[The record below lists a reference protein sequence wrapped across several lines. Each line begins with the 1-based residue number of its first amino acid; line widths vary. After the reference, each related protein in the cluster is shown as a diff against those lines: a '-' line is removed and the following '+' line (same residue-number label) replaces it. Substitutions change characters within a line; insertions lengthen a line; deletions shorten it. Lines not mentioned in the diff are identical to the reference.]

1 MVAEG
6 LCFCHERNY
15 LWLSTNEVW
24 PVSELLLI
32 DIGTLFS
39 QDFIFEIAPFVIV
52 SLARCWQ
59 QMHLFGEGGR
69 GCALYS
75 VVDKQVILT
84 IKFDAA
90 LATASAV

>member
-1 MVAEG
+1 MV
-6 LCFCHERNY
+6 
-15 LWLSTNEVW
+15 S
-24 PVSELLLI
+24 I
-32 DIGTLFS
+32 
-39 QDFIFEIAPFVIV
+39 
-52 SLARCWQ
+52 ARCWQ

-75 VVDKQVILT
+75 VVDKQVIFT